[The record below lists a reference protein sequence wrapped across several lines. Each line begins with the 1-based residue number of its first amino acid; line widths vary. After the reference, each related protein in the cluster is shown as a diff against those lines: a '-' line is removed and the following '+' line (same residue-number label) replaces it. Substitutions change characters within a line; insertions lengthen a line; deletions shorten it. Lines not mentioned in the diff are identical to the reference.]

1 MSVWYKMFSLPNIHL
16 RIPSFNT
23 QQMPKYLLIS
33 ACFLLAI
40 MGILYASHCADY
52 QLDKENRNQISH
64 TIPFYNLE
72 SPTKFFELPAILK
85 EISDLDF
92 TKENEIMC
100 VQDELGV
107 IFTLNTTDA
116 TISHQYKFGLKGDYE
131 GVCFLNDTL
140 VYVLQSDGNLFEI
153 THYKEDEKREIHKI
167 GLYLSS
173 FDHEGL
179 CYDKKSNQLW
189 VAAKSPPLRI
199 GEEKKLRDIYSFDF
213 KKRQLS
219 DAPIFE
225 LDTRKLQE
233 KAHKNGL
240 PLFKA
245 KEFRPSALAIHP
257 ITQDIYILSSAN
269 HTLLILSHKGKF
281 KYLEGLN
288 KKIFRQPEG
297 ITFAPNGDMWISNEG
312 GNKSEGNLLKFEYLK
327 K

>member
-1 MSVWYKMFSLPNIHL
+1 MSKSL
-16 RIPSFNT
+16 
-23 QQMPKYLLIS
+23 
-33 ACFLLAI
+33 LLAFCLFI
-40 MGILYASHCADY
+40 SIIGILYATQCADY
-52 QLDKENRNQISH
+52 QINKQNQNEVSHNIS
-64 TIPFYNLE
+64 FYNME
-72 SPTKFFELPAILK
+72 MPSKKFSLAPILK

-92 TKENEIMC
+92 TKDGEIMC
-100 VQDELGV
+100 VQDELG
-107 IFTLNTTDA
+107 ILFTLNVNSG
-116 TISHQYKFGLKGDYE
+116 TISHEYKFGQKGDYE
-131 GVCFLNDTL
+131 GICFLNDTL

-153 THYKEDEKREIHKI
+153 AHYKEDDKREIIKI

-179 CYDKKSNQLW
+179 CYDKKSNKLW

-213 KKRQLS
+213 QKRELS

-233 KAHKNGL
+233 KAQKNGL

-257 ITQDIYILSSAN
+257 ITQDIYILSSTN

-288 KKIFRQPEG
+288 KKILRQPEG

-312 GNKSEGNLLKFEYLK
+312 GNKSEGTLVKFDYLAK
-327 K
+327 